1 MSKIDFLKSRI
12 VSLEDAQRK
21 IDIWRMKN
29 ETIVFTNGCFDIL
42 HKGHVTY
49 LAKAG
54 DLGNRLVVGVNSDA
68 SVRRQE
74 KGVERPINPEDA
86 RQTLL
91 AALTFVDLVVL
102 FDGDTPETLIQ
113 ALLPDV
119 LVKGAD
125 YDPNELDKTSKKFIV
140 GSDIVRAHGGQVAVI
155 DLEEGFSTTGIV
167 KKLRGGES
175 PK

>member
-12 VSLEDAQRK
+12 VTLEEAQRK
-21 IDIWRMKN
+21 IGIWRIKD

-49 LAKAG
+49 LAKAA
-54 DLGNRLVVGVNSDA
+54 DLGNRLIVGVNSDA
-68 SVRRQE
+68 SVKRQG
-74 KGVERPINPEDA
+74 KGDERPINPEDA

-102 FDGDTPETLIQ
+102 FDGDTPEELIHF
-113 ALLPDV
+113 LVPDI

-125 YDPNELDKTSKKFIV
+125 YDPSERDKNAKKYIV
-140 GSDIVRAHGGQVAVI
+140 GSDFIKKNGGDVVAIQLV
-155 DLEEGFSTTGIV
+155 EGYSTTAIIE
-167 KKLRGGES
+167 KSKA
-175 PK
+175 

>member
-12 VSLEDAQRK
+12 VTLEEAQRK
-21 IDIWRMKN
+21 IGIWRIKD

-49 LAKAG
+49 LAKAA
-54 DLGNRLVVGVNSDA
+54 DLGNRLIVGVNSDD
-68 SVRRQE
+68 SVRRQG
-74 KGVERPINPEDA
+74 KGDERPINPEHA
-86 RQTLL
+86 RLTLL

-102 FDGDTPETLIQ
+102 FNGDTPEELIN
-113 ALLPDV
+113 LLIPDI

-125 YDPNELDKTSKKFIV
+125 YDPNEKDKNSKKYIV
-140 GSDIVRAHGGQVAVI
+140 GSEIVIAHGGKVSVI

-167 KKLRGGES
+167 QKLRS
-175 PK
+175 N